1 MRGFALL
8 ALMVSL
14 SSPAWA
20 QDSAPAP
27 AAAADS
33 QIDATKLGVSL
44 ARIQKGLRVT
54 ESREKEKQP
63 GAALRLEFQIQVY
76 GSAPKIEVLKGIDL
90 FNGPVP
96 GSAPTHRQFIDFV
109 TPQIYRTPGLP
120 ISALAGWAATQLWQK
135 SRKSRCEEEI
145 EAYRAMLMQGISVAA
160 PRCTQ

>member
-1 MRGFALL
+1 MRGFVLL
-8 ALMVSL
+8 ALVLSL

-20 QDSAPAP
+20 QDAEPS
-27 AAAADS
+27 AAASADP

-54 ESREKEKQP
+54 ESREKEKRS
-63 GAALRLEFQIQVY
+63 GAALRLEFQVQVY

-120 ISALAGWAATQLWQK
+120 LSALAGWAATQLWQK
-135 SRKSRCEEEI
+135 SKKAKCEEEI
-145 EAYRAMLMQGISVAA
+145 EAYRAMVMQGISVSA

>member
-1 MRGFALL
+1 MRGLALL
-8 ALMVSL
+8 ALIVSL

-20 QDSAPAP
+20 QDPAPAP
-27 AAAADS
+27 AAEADS

-54 ESREKEKQP
+54 ESREKQKQP
-63 GAALRLEFQIQVY
+63 GAALRLEFQVQVY
-76 GSAPKIEVLKGIDL
+76 GTAPRIEVLKGIDL

-135 SRKSRCEEEI
+135 SKKSRCEDEI
-145 EAYRAMLMQGISVAA
+145 EAYRAMLMQGISVSA

>member
-1 MRGFALL
+1 MRGVALL
-8 ALMVSL
+8 ALVVSL

-27 AAAADS
+27 AAQADS

-54 ESREKEKQP
+54 ESREKQKQP
-63 GAALRLEFQIQVY
+63 GAALRLEFQVQVY
-76 GSAPKIEVLKGIDL
+76 GTAPRIEVLKGIDL

-135 SRKSRCEEEI
+135 SKKSKCEEEI
-145 EAYRAMLMQGISVAA
+145 EAYRAMLMQGISVSA

>member
-1 MRGFALL
+1 MRGLALL
-8 ALMVSL
+8 ALIVSL

-20 QDSAPAP
+20 QDPAP
-27 AAAADS
+27 VPAADADS

-54 ESREKEKQP
+54 ESREKQKQP
-63 GAALRLEFQIQVY
+63 GAALRLEFQVQVY
-76 GSAPKIEVLKGIDL
+76 GTAPRIEVLKGIDL

-135 SRKSRCEEEI
+135 SKKSRCEDEI
-145 EAYRAMLMQGISVAA
+145 EAYRAMLMQGISVSA